1 MIQWLKITT
10 MDMKYV
16 IVRTFVMSRKIKYMF
31 FANSEY
37 LHQHVMVVLMTV
49 LL

>member
-1 MIQWLKITT
+1 
-10 MDMKYV
+10 MDMKYEICHSQDFCNV
-16 IVRTFVMSRKIKYMF
+16 EKDKHMF
-31 FANSEY
+31 FADSEY